1 MARKIRDGRPT
12 IGVLVGW
19 QVYWTPTPYSY
30 LNPIFHGICSAAR
43 RHDTNLLLACGM
55 GSSADPADPPR
66 PAWPSRSP
74 DADFVPVG
82 AWNTDGLIVINPL
95 LSDSRSRYI
104 HELMAAG
111 HPVVF
116 IGNGE
121 GQPAIVADN
130 AGGVAQ
136 AIRHLVEHGHERI
149 AFIGGN
155 PEDMDGDTGDRLR
168 AYQSALREC
177 GLGTTPDL
185 IDYGIH
191 TFAGGYAAMQRL
203 LASQASFTAVL
214 ASNDES
220 AAGAM
225 RALKEAGRKIPQDV
239 AMIGFDDRPEA
250 VAQSPP
256 LTSVHIPLYKTGYQA
271 LELMLQH
278 VRGQADAAESVKVA
292 TRLAIRRSCGCR
304 DGTRPVP
311 ARPVPPADASPVHP
325 TTQVVQT
332 MAEAVLAESQQFSTD
347 EARALCG
354 QMLAGFVRSVETREA
369 ADFGRA
375 VDEILARADAGDD
388 DVHIWQAAISVL
400 RHEAPALAEGWSGD
414 GAQRFALD
422 MLDRARDAIG
432 ERMQQQHGR
441 YAFDQKWTTNRIGML
456 TARLLTTLSEAEIF
470 DVLAHHLPAMGIER
484 TTLAFFEA
492 QDDDPAGWS
501 LLRTIPGPLEPPLR
515 ARTCEFP
522 PQALHPPGRA
532 FSLALLPL
540 VSQAGSTGFVAFD
553 TANIELYG
561 AIAQQ
566 VAAALNSAR
575 LYAEATEG
583 RKLAEEAN
591 RLKSRFLSTVSHE
604 LRTPLHLIVGLSEI
618 LLHKRGQGETSAPAA
633 YRKDIQQIYAS
644 AQHLGWMIRD
654 VLDLATSEAGQLRL
668 TLERLNLSQT
678 LQVAV
683 EMGRRLVRD
692 KGLAWRESLPPL
704 GPYVLGDRTRL
715 RQVVLNLLSNA
726 VKFTSRGEVSLRVA
740 VQSES
745 VVVEVGDSGL
755 GIPLHEQAAIFDEFR
770 RSERTT
776 ALGYGGLGLGLA
788 ICRRLIEMHGGEIGV
803 HSSGEPGQGATF
815 YFTLPLAPLA
825 REAGDAGPASD
836 LAALGLPSSPA
847 GLAQA
852 LELEGLG
859 LVDGRG
865 EKVILIVDDDTRTLE
880 MYARILQTQSVPY
893 RVLRAHNGQ
902 EALTLIQ
909 QDRPDLVLLDLMMP
923 GLDGFGVMEAMQEN
937 EATRDIPV
945 IVLTGQVL
953 TEKQMARLNR
963 RVATVL
969 EKGLF
974 SAEETLSHVEAV
986 LARHR
991 KLGGEA
997 QRLVRRAMAYLHEH
1011 YAEPISREDLARHVG
1026 MSDDYLTACFR
1037 RELGM
1042 TPVTYLNRYRIN
1054 LARALLTTT
1063 DRSVTE
1069 IALAVGF
1076 SDSGYFS
1083 RVFRREVGVSPD
1095 TFRRS

>member
-1 MARKIRDGRPT
+1 
-12 IGVLVGW
+12 
-19 QVYWTPTPYSY
+19 
-30 LNPIFHGICSAAR
+30 
-43 RHDTNLLLACGM
+43 
-55 GSSADPADPPR
+55 
-66 PAWPSRSP
+66 
-74 DADFVPVG
+74 
-82 AWNTDGLIVINPL
+82 
-95 LSDSRSRYI
+95 
-104 HELMAAG
+104 
-111 HPVVF
+111 
-116 IGNGE
+116 
-121 GQPAIVADN
+121 
-130 AGGVAQ
+130 
-136 AIRHLVEHGHERI
+136 
-149 AFIGGN
+149 
-155 PEDMDGDTGDRLR
+155 
-168 AYQSALREC
+168 
-177 GLGTTPDL
+177 
-185 IDYGIH
+185 
-191 TFAGGYAAMQRL
+191 
-203 LASQASFTAVL
+203 
-214 ASNDES
+214 
-220 AAGAM
+220 
-225 RALKEAGRKIPQDV
+225 
-239 AMIGFDDRPEA
+239 
-250 VAQSPP
+250 
-256 LTSVHIPLYKTGYQA
+256 
-271 LELMLQH
+271 
-278 VRGQADAAESVKVA
+278 
-292 TRLAIRRSCGCR
+292 
-304 DGTRPVP
+304 
-311 ARPVPPADASPVHP
+311 
-325 TTQVVQT
+325 
-332 MAEAVLAESQQFSTD
+332 
-347 EARALCG
+347 
-354 QMLAGFVRSVETREA
+354 
-369 ADFGRA
+369 
-375 VDEILARADAGDD
+375 
-388 DVHIWQAAISVL
+388 
-400 RHEAPALAEGWSGD
+400 
-414 GAQRFALD
+414 
-422 MLDRARDAIG
+422 
-432 ERMQQQHGR
+432 
-441 YAFDQKWTTNRIGML
+441 
-456 TARLLTTLSEAEIF
+456 
-470 DVLAHHLPAMGIER
+470 
-484 TTLAFFEA
+484 
-492 QDDDPAGWS
+492 
-501 LLRTIPGPLEPPLR
+501 
-515 ARTCEFP
+515 
-522 PQALHPPGRA
+522 
-532 FSLALLPL
+532 
-540 VSQAGSTGFVAFD
+540 
-553 TANIELYG
+553 
-561 AIAQQ
+561 
-566 VAAALNSAR
+566 
-575 LYAEATEG
+575 
-583 RKLAEEAN
+583 
-591 RLKSRFLSTVSHE
+591 
-604 LRTPLHLIVGLSEI
+604 LSEI